1 VESVRA
7 ARKEEPARH
16 PAVKVKKKCKD
27 CRRVPPKGARR
38 CAACAKRHTETERA
52 RRELR
57 RQQGLCV
64 VCGAEAFVVEGVKQS
79 LCAEHRERL
88 ELRRAALRT

>member
-1 VESVRA
+1 MESVRA
-7 ARKEEPARH
+7 ARKEARH
-16 PAVKVKKKCKD
+16 PAVKVKTTKCKD

-57 RQQGLCV
+57 RQQGRCV
-64 VCGAEAFVVEGVKQS
+64 VCGADAFVVEGVRQS

-88 ELRRAALRT
+88 EMRRAALRT